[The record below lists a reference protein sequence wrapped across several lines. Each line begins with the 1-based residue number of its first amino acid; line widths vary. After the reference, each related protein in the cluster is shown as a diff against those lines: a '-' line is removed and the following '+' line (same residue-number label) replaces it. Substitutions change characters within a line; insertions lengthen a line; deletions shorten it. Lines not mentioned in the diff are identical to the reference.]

1 MLEER
6 GDKTGI
12 VREAIAGFVGSVRRR
27 LLSGGRPPRWL
38 ALLAGLLLVGAV
50 AALAVVPFLIDVDKE
65 AVRPFGYPG
74 IFLVNVL
81 GTGTVFVP
89 VPGLS
94 LIGQILIVEGPRDFG
109 LHPVGVV
116 ALGSL
121 GMTVGEI
128 TGYITGRFGR
138 RVSEAEQISVRGG
151 IGERLRRVGRFVDRL
166 MARYGVATLFVL
178 SAIPNPIFEIAGV
191 TAGAV
196 RMSIWRFLA
205 AVGMGKTVRV
215 IMLVM
220 IGDAFLDLLD

>member
-1 MLEER
+1 MPRER
-6 GDKTGI
+6 EDTGRT
-12 VREAIAGFVGSVRRR
+12 VREAIAGFSGSVHRR
-27 LLSGGRPPRWL
+27 LLSKIRLPRRF
-38 ALLAGLLLVGAV
+38 ALLAGTLLVGAV
-50 AALAVVPFLIDVDKE
+50 AVFAVVPFLVDVDKE
-65 AVRPFGYPG
+65 TVRSFGYPG

-89 VPGLS
+89 VPGLT
-94 LIGQILIVEGPRDFG
+94 LIGQILIVEGPRDLG

-121 GMTVGEI
+121 GMTVGEV
-128 TGYITGRFGR
+128 TGYVTGRLGR

-151 IGERLRRVGRFVDRL
+151 IGKRLRRVGRLVDRL

-196 RMSIWRFLA
+196 RMSIWRFLV

-215 IMLVM
+215 IMLVI